1 MSSIYKRGNIYW
13 IKYSRG
19 GRRFRESSESKKQ
32 SVAKRLLRLR
42 EGQIAE
48 GKFTDLEPERIRYEH
63 LEKDFLNDYKING
76 RKSYKMVQYNLSHLR
91 DYFGGMKAKN
101 ITAARVRAY
110 VVWRKR
116 QLTHYGRPPTNATIN
131 RELSALKR
139 MFTLGSQAGR
149 VRAVPYISKLEENNV
164 RTGFFTHYE
173 YLSLREALPDYLRP
187 VVAFAYY
194 TGMRKGEI
202 LKLQWPQVDLQRGT
216 VRLEVGATKN
226 NDARTVALPSDLWE
240 ELKHQ
245 RTIRDKKFLG
255 CKFVFF
261 NHKTGKQIKDF
272 RDAWETATHKVGL
285 EGRLFHDFRRTG
297 VRNLL
302 RAGVPERVAMA
313 ISGHKTRTIFD
324 RYNIVDEKDIREA
337 SEKVQGYLKDQEEM
351 IREKVVKLS
360 GRAGG
365 ERREIS
371 ELCEETY

>member
-1 MSSIYKRGNIYW
+1 MGSIYKRGNIFW

-32 SVAKRLLRLR
+32 SIAKRLLRLR

-63 LEKDFLNDYKING
+63 LEKDLLNDYKING
-76 RKSYKMVQYNLSHLR
+76 RKSFKMVQYNLSHLR

-101 ITAARVRAY
+101 ITADRVRAY

-116 QLTHYGRPPTNATIN
+116 QQTHYNRPPTNATIN

-139 MFTLGSQAGR
+139 MFTLGSQADR
-149 VRAVPYISKLEENNV
+149 VRAVPYISKLAENNV
-164 RTGFFTHYE
+164 RKGFFSHYA
-173 YLSLREALPDYLRP
+173 YLSLRDALPDYLRP

-202 LKLQWPQVDLQRGT
+202 LKFEWSQVDLHRGT
-216 VRLEVGATKN
+216 VRLEVGTTKN

-240 ELKHQ
+240 ELKQQ
-245 RTIRDKKFLG
+245 RAIRDKHFPG
-255 CKFVFF
+255 CRFVFF
-261 NHKTGKQIKDF
+261 NHDTGKQIKDF
-272 RDAWETATHKVGL
+272 RDAWDTAISKVGL
-285 EGRLFHDFRRTG
+285 GGRLFHDFRRTG

-313 ISGHKTRTIFD
+313 ISGHRTRTVFD
-324 RYNIVDEKDIREA
+324 RYNIVDERDIREA
-337 SEKVQGYLKDQEEM
+337 SEKVQGYLKDQEEA
-351 IREKVVKLS
+351 IQESVVELSRKVENRKK
-360 GRAGG
+360 G
-365 ERREIS
+365 
-371 ELCEETY
+371 

>member
-1 MSSIYKRGNIYW
+1 MGSIYKRGNIYW

-48 GKFTDLEPERIRYEH
+48 GKFTGLDPERIRYEE

-76 RKSYKMVQYNLSHLR
+76 RKSYKMVQYSLHHLR

-101 ITAARVRAY
+101 ITPDRVRAY
-110 VVWRKR
+110 VVWRKK
-116 QLTHYGRPPTNATIN
+116 QQTHYNRPPTNATIN

-139 MFTLGSQAGR
+139 MFTLGSQADR
-149 VRAVPYISKLEENNV
+149 VRAVPFISHLKENNV
-164 RTGFFTHYE
+164 RTGFFSHYE
-173 YLSLREALPDYLRP
+173 YLTLRDALPDYLRP

-202 LKLQWPQVDLQRGT
+202 LKLEWSQVDLYRGT
-216 VRLEVGATKN
+216 VRLEVGTTKN

-240 ELKHQ
+240 ELKRQ
-245 RTIRDKKFLG
+245 RAIRDKKYLR
-255 CKFVFF
+255 CTFVFF

-272 RDAWETATHKVGL
+272 SDAWESAICKVGL
-285 EGRLFHDFRRTG
+285 KGRLFHDFRRTG

-313 ISGHKTRTIFD
+313 ISGHKTRTVFD
-324 RYNIVDEKDIREA
+324 RYNIVDERDIREA
-337 SEKVQGYLKDQEEM
+337 SEKIQGYLKDQEEA
-351 IREKVVKLS
+351 IKEKVVKLS
-360 GRAGG
+360 RTVGAKQD
-365 ERREIS
+365 
-371 ELCEETY
+371 